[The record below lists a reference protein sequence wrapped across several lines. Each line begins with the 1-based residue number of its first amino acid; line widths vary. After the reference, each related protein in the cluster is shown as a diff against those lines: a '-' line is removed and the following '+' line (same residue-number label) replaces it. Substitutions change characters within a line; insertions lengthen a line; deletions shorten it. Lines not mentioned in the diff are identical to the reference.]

1 MPWPKVK
8 AVVRS
13 DLADWD
19 SIVRAAI
26 AFAEASAREDLGW
39 SKHPSSVEEQTRRE
53 SSGALGSPSSWQTW
67 NCGSAS
73 LRRR

>member
-26 AFAEASAREDLGW
+26 AFAEASADVDPLREEKW
-39 SKHPSSVEEQTRRE
+39 PYTQ
-53 SSGALGSPSSWQTW
+53 
-67 NCGSAS
+67 
-73 LRRR
+73 